1 MDMNDLQI
9 LSPFDRFDPIA
20 GRPSHHLF
28 DQAESVIIRA
38 RRLLRERSREQVVYL
53 AETVNFLLAYRDPQS
68 RLPDRLDDADIAE
81 ATRLDHDETAA
92 SPTPPLGR
100 RPGLPGAGL
109 KAHPDRWFSSPAQA
123 LYGLMEHFDID
134 NQTDLPGAGW
144 SEYFAALALAL
155 VGESLQVPAW
165 TLDGQKGGPI
175 VRELMEVRYVA
186 KCLIDA
192 METLGRAELLR
203 ECETQLPRIR
213 ATAVKEA
220 QEKIRLQGQKGGIKR
235 HAETNRI
242 KRDFIQFVE
251 DSFKPALRADQR
263 FNKAAAAREYY
274 AEFLEDQAPKDIEGA
289 FRHRENWLRTLQ
301 AALRE
306 YK

>member
-1 MDMNDLQI
+1 MNDLQI
-9 LSPFDRFDPIA
+9 LSPFDRFDPID

-28 DQAESVIIRA
+28 DQAETIIIRA
-38 RRLLRERSREQVVYL
+38 RRLLRDRNREQIVYL
-53 AETVNFLLAYRDPQS
+53 AETINFMLAYRDPLS
-68 RLPDRLDDADIAE
+68 RLLDRLDDEDPAE
-81 ATRLDHDETAA
+81 ATRLDHDETDTLPA
-92 SPTPPLGR
+92 PPLGR
-100 RPGLPGAGL
+100 RPGLPSAEL

-123 LYGLMEHFDID
+123 LYGLIEHFDID
-134 NQTDLPGAGW
+134 NQTDLPRAGW

-155 VGESLQVPAW
+155 VGESLHVPAW
-165 TLDGQKGGPI
+165 TLDDQKGGPI

-203 ECETQLPRIR
+203 ERETQLPRIR
-213 ATAVKEA
+213 ATAEKAA
-220 QEKIRLQGQKGGIKR
+220 QEKIPLQHQMGGIKR

-242 KRDFIQFVE
+242 KRDFIRFVE

-263 FNKAAAAREYY
+263 LNKAAATREYY
-274 AEFLEDQAPKDIEGA
+274 AEFLEDQAPKDTQGA
-289 FRHRENWLRTLQ
+289 FKHRSNWLRTLE
-301 AALRE
+301 AALRQ